1 MKKILFV
8 FIIMTL
14 CVSLTPK
21 VFQPLSAIAAVNVE
35 DHAKLLAAETEKEAA
50 MRADEFTLLCS
61 EGTPR
66 QIEAAIEAGMDVNAK
81 GNDNM
86 TPLISAAGKNDAEVI
101 NILIKAGA
109 DVNAE
114 YNTGLTALMHAAW
127 FNNNP
132 EVLSA
137 LIKAG
142 ADVNAK
148 NDQGWTALMLAA
160 WYNTNPGVL
169 KALIQGKADVNV
181 KTDAG
186 ATPLMLAVSNNPRAV
201 PALVMAGAD
210 INARYS
216 DGKTSLSFAV
226 EGSKGPEI
234 VSFLLKAGALV
245 SEADV
250 ELAQKNEH
258 LKNTAII
265 EELKQSLKK

>member
-14 CVSLTPK
+14 SVSLTPK

-35 DHAKLLAAETEKEAA
+35 DHAKLLVAETEKEAA
-50 MRADEFTLLCS
+50 MSVDEFIILCS

-66 QIEAAIEAGMDVNAK
+66 QIEAAIEAGADVNAK
-81 GNDNM
+81 GNDNI
-86 TPLISAAGKNDAEVI
+86 TPLISAAGKNETEVI

-127 FNNNP
+127 SNNNP

-148 NDQGWTALMLAA
+148 NDQGWTALMPAA
-160 WYNTNPGVL
+160 WYNTNPGAL
-169 KALIQGKADVNV
+169 KALIQGKADVNA

-186 ATPLMLAVSNNPRAV
+186 ASPLMLAVSNNPRAV

-226 EGSKGPEI
+226 EGAKGPDT
-234 VSFLLKAGALV
+234 VSFLLREGALV
-245 SEADV
+245 SEDDIK
-250 ELAQKNEH
+250 LAQENEY
-258 LKNTAII
+258 LQDTDVF
-265 EELKQSLKK
+265 EELKRSLK